1 MKSLKVRFV
10 LALTLAVSMVVS
22 SSVAAFAAD
31 TQPQQISDVEYV
43 SMDLSDCVEAVLI
56 DEDQNVIHLD
66 ADDISVNLQQTMS
79 RSTGAKEYVL
89 SYAAGTDKVTSG
101 DKTKSGFS
109 VTAYGDIYWTDNP
122 LGTVNDLR
130 KVSGGWRCS
139 DGSSTYGTK
148 DIWYGVDGQ
157 YHKKTNNTTFS
168 YSVNSTFSAGA
179 WPNAGMKTQTKIKNA
194 KGETATLI
202 LDFYIPLIN

>member
-1 MKSLKVRFV
+1 MKSLKARFV
-10 LALTLAVSMVVS
+10 LALTLAVSMVAS

-66 ADDISVNLQQTMS
+66 ADDISVNLQQGRS
-79 RSTGAKEYVL
+79 RSTGANEYVL

-101 DKTKSGFS
+101 DQTKSGFS

-148 DIWYGVDGQ
+148 DIWYGVNGQ
-157 YHKKTNNTTFS
+157 YHKQTSNSTFS
-168 YSVNSTFSAGA
+168 YSVNSTFTAISIVSL
-179 WPNAGMKTQTKIKNA
+179 KTETKIKNA

-202 LDFYIPLIN
+202 LDFFIPPIN

>member
-1 MKSLKVRFV
+1 MDKNKLRVRKF
-10 LALTLAVSMVVS
+10 LALFLA
-22 SSVAAFAAD
+22 
-31 TQPQQISDVEYV
+31 
-43 SMDLSDCVEAVLI
+43 LSLVLTGCSFN
-56 DEDQNVIHLD
+56 NVI
-66 ADDISVNLQQTMS
+66 
-79 RSTGAKEYVL
+79 
-89 SYAAGTDKVTSG
+89 TDKVTSG

-148 DIWYGVDGQ
+148 DIWYGVNGQ